1 MAPATSS
8 ELYASA
14 AIMAKN
20 CNASNKAYLLCKTA
34 SPNPGSCLEEGSAVT
49 ACGDGLIAKLKS
61 SCSPEFEAFRAC
73 LADTNNAL
81 DKCKAL
87 LATPSL
93 IKHVATTAGK
103 ETTSTMFFNFFG
115 GAT

>member
-73 LADTNNAL
+73 LADTNNAF
-81 DKCKAL
+81 DKCKAQ
-87 LATPSL
+87 
-93 IKHVATTAGK
+93 K
-103 ETTSTMFFNFFG
+103 EALYAAFNFKP
-115 GAT
+115 

>member
-61 SCSPEFEAFRAC
+61 SAKIIMLGA
-73 LADTNNAL
+73 
-81 DKCKAL
+81 
-87 LATPSL
+87 SL
-93 IKHVATTAGK
+93 KKGRLMRSSQAK
-103 ETTSTMFFNFFG
+103 
-115 GAT
+115 